1 MKRDDRSRPDV
12 QSRQENS
19 AQEESESVNRREF
32 LSSAT
37 AAGLAAASVGATDKA
52 AAQQVASSES
62 APGALPPT
70 AVQEA
75 MESEIPTG
83 YSAEE
88 AREYFVRNPGSDF
101 MVDVIKR
108 LGLDYITTNPGS
120 SFRGFH
126 ESIVNYGG
134 NQAPELLTCVHEEQ
148 AAAMAHGYFKVTG
161 RPLGVLCHGTVGLQH
176 ASMAVYNAWCDR
188 TPMVLLAGNHLD
200 ATERRAGVEW
210 SHSAQDCVRVVRDY
224 IKWDDTPFS
233 LQHYA
238 ESMARAY
245 RIAMTPPMGPVA
257 VVIDG
262 HLQEGDVGDH
272 SPELLPV
279 TPVQPPVGDEA
290 AIAEAARWLVEADSP
305 VIVADLMAHDQD
317 GVERL
322 VALAEALQ
330 APVVNQFG
338 RMNFPNTHYL
348 SQGAAAVAQ
357 ADVVLGLELF
367 DTWGVINTMR
377 DRVHRDAVR
386 RARPDARV
394 ISIGANDLFTKSNYQ
409 NFQRYYPS
417 DLAIAGDAQAT
428 LPILTDAVLSSML
441 RSRRAT
447 NAERESRWRDA
458 HARAREQALNDAR
471 YGWNASP
478 VSTSRLYAELWNV
491 VKDRDWAL
499 VSDDNMQSRWARRLW
514 PIERHHQYI
523 GRSGGAGLGYGA
535 PAAVG
540 AALAHRAEGRLAV
553 NVQRDGDMMYTPGA
567 FWTAAYHGIP
577 LLTVTHNNQGYHQE
591 FMHLQRMAARRQR
604 GIDGSSW
611 VGNELRNPDIDLA
624 RIAGAMGVW
633 SEGPVTE
640 PDDLG
645 PALARAVEVVDGGE
659 PAFVDVRCQPR

>member
-1 MKRDDRSRPDV
+1 MNRDDRSCPEA
-12 QSRQENS
+12 QPPENS
-19 AQEESESVNRREF
+19 EQQESGSVNRREF

-37 AAGLAAASVGATDKA
+37 VAGLAAASVGTTDKA
-52 AAQQVASSES
+52 AAQQVASNES

-75 MESEIPTG
+75 MESEIPAG

-120 SFRGFH
+120 SFRGIH

-161 RPLGVLCHGTVGLQH
+161 RPLGVLCHGTVGMQH

-188 TPMVLLAGNHLD
+188 TPMILLAGNHLD

-262 HLQEGDVGDH
+262 HLQEAEVGDH
-272 SPELLPV
+272 APELLPM

-290 AIAEAARWLVEADSP
+290 AIAEAARWLVEAESP
-305 VIVADLMAHDQD
+305 VIVADLMAHDQT

-330 APVVNQFG
+330 VPVVNQFG
-338 RMNFPNTHYL
+338 RTNFPNTHYL
-348 SQGAAAVAQ
+348 AQGAAAVAQ

-367 DTWGVINTMR
+367 DTWGVINTLR

-394 ISIGANDLFTKSNYQ
+394 ISIGTNDLFTKSNYQ

-447 NAERESRWRDA
+447 NAERETRWRNA
-458 HARAREQALNDAR
+458 HASAREQALNEAR

-491 VKDRDWAL
+491 VRDRDWAL
-499 VSDDNMQSRWARRLW
+499 VSDDNLQSRWARRLW

-624 RIAGAMGVW
+624 RIASAMGVW
-633 SEGPVTE
+633 AEGPITD